1 MIVDTPVS
9 GAVGGRRKAEM
20 MNLLVDP
27 SVDVV
32 RGGVS
37 GPLGELLWC
46 CRGVGLEVTSFLGSL
61 LIQAKIRRFDLDYK
75 GQRTT
80 ETFILRRL
88 SNENDCLFRQR
99 GNSKS

>member
-1 MIVDTPVS
+1 M
-9 GAVGGRRKAEM
+9 GKAEM
-20 MNLLVDP
+20 KNLLVDP

-46 CRGVGLEVTSFLGSL
+46 CRGVGFEVTSFLGSL
-61 LIQAKIRRFDLDYK
+61 LIQAKIRRLVWMTK

-80 ETFILRRL
+80 KTFTLRKTL
-88 SNENDCLFRQR
+88 E
-99 GNSKS
+99 